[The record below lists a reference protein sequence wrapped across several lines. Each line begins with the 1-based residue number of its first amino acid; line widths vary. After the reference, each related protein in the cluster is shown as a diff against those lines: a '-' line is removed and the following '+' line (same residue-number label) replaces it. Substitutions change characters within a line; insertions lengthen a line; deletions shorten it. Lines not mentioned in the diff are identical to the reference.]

1 MTPFIGNGAI
11 MGLSLVALSF
21 FVLAVTAFRP
31 DARESDTWKA
41 LATAIVMTGL
51 LGFTAFVQNSIQ
63 RQQEHDLQSAI
74 DGEHIEPIVSEPSEP

>member
-1 MTPFIGNGAI
+1 MPPMIGNGAI

-74 DGEHIEPIVSEPSEP
+74 EGETIVDEPSEP

>member
-1 MTPFIGNGAI
+1 MTPLIGNGAI
-11 MGLSLVALSF
+11 MGLSLVGLSF

-41 LATAIVMTGL
+41 LATAIIMTGL
-51 LGFTAFVQNSIQ
+51 LGFTAFVQSSIQ